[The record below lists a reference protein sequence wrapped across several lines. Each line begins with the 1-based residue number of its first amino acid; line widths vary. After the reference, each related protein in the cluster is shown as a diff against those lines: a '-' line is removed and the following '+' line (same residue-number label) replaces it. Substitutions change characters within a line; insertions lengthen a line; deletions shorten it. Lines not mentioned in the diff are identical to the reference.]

1 MPNSDQEIVEGS
13 AQLEAICLC
22 APDCCFGQPA
32 LLGMP
37 ETIFVL
43 FVRDELA

>member
-1 MPNSDQEIVEGS
+1 MPNSDQEIVHGA
-13 AQLEAICLC
+13 AQLEAICVW
-22 APDCCFGQPA
+22 APDCCFGQLA